1 MYYFYIIA
9 KGDCAPFKD
18 SIYILTTMKS
28 SVLIFLFCFV
38 STLAANSQTVI
49 PNASF
54 ENWTTGGN
62 YSDPVGWD
70 TPNQELMAI
79 PFFGFPVC
87 TKSTDHHGTGSFS
100 AKLETKHLTLP
111 PLDIPG
117 FMTCGTLTVDLTA
130 GTFVLSGGVPVVDI
144 PTHLKGYYK
153 YQPKGGDSC
162 VIGIGLTRWENG
174 VQDTIGMGSFST
186 KDTVPDWTPF
196 SAWIDYVSTLAP
208 DTMNI
213 IAMSTAQ
220 EVMTIGTILY
230 VDDLYLDYT
239 VGYNVKDPAAGINV
253 YNDRETGRLMLFF
266 DFPSPQQTS
275 ARLVALSGE
284 TVASLPSEPVTK
296 SKKTFGYQDMSP
308 GVYLLIVDHGGLHY
322 TRKFF
327 LAP

>member
-1 MYYFYIIA
+1 M
-9 KGDCAPFKD
+9 KPT
-18 SIYILTTMKS
+18 ILTTVFF
-28 SVLIFLFCFV
+28 VLLSISL
-38 STLAANSQTVI
+38 SAQTVI

-54 ENWTTGGN
+54 ENWTTTGN

-144 PTHLKGYYK
+144 PTHLKGFYK

-162 VIGIGLTRWENG
+162 VIGIGLTRWESG

-239 VGYNVKDPAAGINV
+239 VGYNRTDPGSGIEV

-266 DFPSPQQTS
+266 DFPSQQQTS
-275 ARLVALSGE
+275 VRLVALNGQ
-284 TVASLPSEPVTK
+284 TVASLPEDSVANA
-296 SKKTFGYQDMSP
+296 KKIIGYQGMAP
-308 GVYLLIVDHGGLHY
+308 GVYLLIIDHDGHHY
-322 TRKFF
+322 TRKFY
-327 LAP
+327 LSR